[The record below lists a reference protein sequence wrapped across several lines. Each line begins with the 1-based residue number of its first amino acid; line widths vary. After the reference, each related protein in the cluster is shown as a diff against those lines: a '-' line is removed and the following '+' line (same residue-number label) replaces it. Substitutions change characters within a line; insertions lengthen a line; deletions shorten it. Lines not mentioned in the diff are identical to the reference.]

1 MGNRKKQKFIGLLAQ
16 KALNGEISQA
26 LFKKLE
32 LAVNY
37 SDELKVQ
44 EIGDGAALA
53 VVDWLKRRGLERV
66 WTYHKRACPD
76 CSKDS
81 FAFENKDLM
90 LVICPNCMGDK
101 IALPL
106 PVASPTQELERMSAR
121 AQEVILG
128 DNTSYFVASPA
139 QQLQHLSA
147 RSQEAMLGEKTRQP
161 VASPALQQQPVLAGP
176 QQAI

>member
-53 VVDWLKRRGLERV
+53 VVDWLKRRGLARV
-66 WTYHKRACPD
+66 WTFQKRACPD
-76 CSKDS
+76 CSKGS
-81 FAFENKDLM
+81 FSFEHRDLM
-90 LVICPNCMGDK
+90 LVSCPNCIDDRIG
-101 IALPL
+101 LPL
-106 PVASPTQELERMSAR
+106 PVASPTQEL
-121 AQEVILG
+121 
-128 DNTSYFVASPA
+128 
-139 QQLQHLSA
+139 
-147 RSQEAMLGEKTRQP
+147 
-161 VASPALQQQPVLAGP
+161 
-176 QQAI
+176 